1 MRARKFWKRYISV
14 RYILATLIVIC
25 VAIVGIVYFAVD
37 LEAYEIPVD
46 NMEFDTEG
54 FEDYS
59 TKDVSEMNEEYI
71 VGEMINILCLLMKK
85 QQSLLCVL
93 NRL

>member
-1 MRARKFWKRYISV
+1 MINMRARKFWKRYISV

-25 VAIVGIVYFAVD
+25 VAIVGIVYFTVD

-59 TKDVSEMNEEYI
+59 TKDESEMNEEYI
-71 VGEMINILCLLMKK
+71 VGENDKYSK
-85 QQSLLCVL
+85 T
-93 NRL
+93 